1 MSEFGDRLKAERIRL
16 GYNQED
22 FGAIGGV
29 ARNAQSNYESNKRVP
44 DAAYLKEIAGIQA
57 DVQYIVTGQRPSHA
71 LTDYLTESEATLIK
85 AYRNT
90 DQAHQDTVLQVC
102 DAVAAKYEMEYAPS
116 NTVTFSSENDHM
128 ISQRLRIERERV
140 GLTPEQLIEKNMM
153 GIDLDNY
160 VATEHNE
167 INPIRD
173 WTGLEFAA
181 LAALGM
187 DVRYILIGERSLIV
201 PDKLVST
208 DKD

>member
-1 MSEFGDRLKAERIRL
+1 MSGIGRRIKIERERL
-16 GYNQED
+16 GLSQPSLADIVDASKRTIIEWEKGSTSPNAVQLS
-22 FGAIGGV
+22 ALSSIGGDPLFIITGNR
-29 ARNAQSNYESNKRVP
+29 ADSSLSNY
-44 DAAYLKEIAGIQA
+44 
-57 DVQYIVTGQRPSHA
+57 
-71 LTDYLTESEATLIK
+71 LTSSEAELIK

-102 DAVAAKYEMEYAPS
+102 DALASKYEVEYAPS
-116 NTVTFSSENDHM
+116 NTSAFSSEDDHM

-153 GIDLDNY
+153 GIDMDNY
-160 VATEHNE
+160 IATEHNE
-167 INPIRD
+167 INPIKD

-201 PDKLVST
+201 PDRLVST
-208 DKD
+208 EK